1 MKIYSL
7 IATTAIA
14 ALALAGCNKETAAP
28 ATDPDAGTKTI
39 TLSIAGANLTKA
51 ATPSEGWAE
60 AAAINQLDIYFTT
73 ASGAIQNVYRFS
85 DAENPKAWDAIK
97 AKQGVRF
104 IGIDNVSRVYV
115 VANSPA
121 VAYTS
126 GNISQVTATLGQLLP
141 QGNNTDIL
149 YFGADE
155 DIMPILDEEAEN
167 VGATI
172 GNPEDQASQYYEAVI
187 SVRPVISRLEIN
199 KISVVTKGSVVKNLN
214 VTGTEKAYTIA
225 WEGFTPKLTGI
236 YMSNFYG
243 KITPVSYTLA
253 DEFATPAGNKIENG
267 AWADDSGIPS
277 AYNLPALAYYSNY
290 NNSGYQNLFGKDA
303 TAEGET
309 KKVYFDGANATCVPF
324 NFIVPFDPKET
335 EPVIE
340 IPESVTFNNPHF
352 HFQFLFDN
360 QAAYKVT
367 VTTDDVPVAEGTDEY
382 LAVTAD
388 INFTTVSDD
397 IYFANVVK
405 FMKNASNAETIAP
418 NTIYKMSEVEINPFN
433 LTTGTVGED
442 SYNVVVRVTPI
453 DYNPIDVLPGF
464 DKE

>member
-51 ATPSEGWAE
+51 AATPSEGWAE

-85 DAENPKAWDAIK
+85 AAENTEAWNAIN

-115 VANSPA
+115 VANSP
-121 VAYTS
+121 VDEYTT
-126 GNISQVTATLGQLLP
+126 GNISQVTATLDKLLP
-141 QGNNTDIL
+141 QGENTDIL

-155 DIMPILDEEAEN
+155 DITPILDEEAEN

-267 AWADDSGIPS
+267 AWAVDSGIPS

-290 NNSGYQNLFGKDA
+290 DSGYQDLFGTDA

-309 KKVYFDGANATCVPF
+309 KQVYFDGANATCVPF

-335 EPVIE
+335 DPVIG
-340 IPESVTFNNPHF
+340 IPTSVTFNTPRF

-360 QAAYKVT
+360 QDAYNVT
-367 VTTDDVPVAEGTDEY
+367 VTTADGPVAEGTDEY

-405 FMKNASNAETIAP
+405 FMKDASNEQTIAP

-453 DYNPIDVLPGF
+453 DYNPINVLPGF

>member
-51 ATPSEGWAE
+51 AATPSGSWATD
-60 AAAINQLDIYFTT
+60 AAISKLDIYFTT

-85 DAENPKAWDAIK
+85 ATENTKAWNAIN

-104 IGIDNVSRVYV
+104 IGLDNVSRVYV

-121 VAYTS
+121 DEYTS
-126 GNISQVTATLGQLLP
+126 GNISQVTATLDKLLP
-141 QGNNTDIL
+141 QGNNTAIL

-155 DIMPILDEEAEN
+155 DITPILDEEAEN
-167 VGATI
+167 IGATI
-172 GNPEDQASQYYEAVI
+172 GNTEDQASQYYEAVI

-199 KISVVTKGSVVKNLN
+199 KISVVTKGSVVKTLN

-253 DEFATPAGNKIENG
+253 DEFTTPAGNKIENG
-267 AWADDSGIPS
+267 KWAADSGIPS
-277 AYNLPALAYYSNY
+277 AYNLQALAYYSNY
-290 NNSGYQNLFGKDA
+290 DNGYQNLFGTDA

-309 KKVYFDGANATCVPF
+309 KQVYFDGANATCVPF
-324 NFIVPFDPKET
+324 NFIVPFDPEET
-335 EPVIE
+335 EPVITV
-340 IPESVTFNNPHF
+340 PTSVTFNEPHF

-367 VTTDDVPVAEGTDEY
+367 VSTADGPVAEGTDEY

-405 FMKNASNAETIAP
+405 FMKDANNEQTIAP
-418 NTIYKMSEVEINPFN
+418 NTIYKMAEVEINPFN

-453 DYNPIDVLPGF
+453 DYNPINVLPGF

>member
-1 MKIYSL
+1 MKVYSL

-51 ATPSEGWAE
+51 PATPSEGWAE
-60 AAAINQLDIYFTT
+60 DAAINQLDIYFTT
-73 ASGAIQNVYRFS
+73 ASGAIQNVYRFNA
-85 DAENPKAWDAIK
+85 DENPKAWDAIK

-155 DIMPILDEEAEN
+155 DITPILDEEAEN
-167 VGATI
+167 IGATI

-267 AWADDSGIPS
+267 AWAVDSGIPS

-290 NNSGYQNLFGKDA
+290 DSGYKNLFGADA
-303 TAEGET
+303 TAEGD
-309 KKVYFDGANATCVPF
+309 KQVYFNGADATCVPF